1 MTQNQQAQAGT
12 SSPDVGQTRLE
23 WVPGLGQ
30 PSVKAPLPLIRSVGV
45 PLAHACPI
53 RVPAFYRG
61 QSSKPGYYW
70 MASVAGHVSHES
82 KAERLYL
89 MELDWAGTAIGVLP
103 QPFRLHFPRDAR
115 PFKHIPDF
123 LTQHADASHE
133 VVDVKGARQQ
143 DKPLNKLTF
152 DLTREACAELGF
164 GFTVYAGPTTIT
176 EANLAFLAGYRGPGP
191 AVLDEYLPALV
202 DAVDGSEP
210 TVADATKRLT
220 SAGVM
225 PAIAPAVVWRAMW
238 KRLLTCDLLSPLTSA
253 TRIRLS
259 DPAALE
265 GVA

>member
-1 MTQNQQAQAGT
+1 MAEA
-12 SSPDVGQTRLE
+12 S
-23 WVPGLGQ
+23 
-30 PSVKAPLPLIRSVGV
+30 
-45 PLAHACPI
+45 PI

-70 MASVAGHVSHES
+70 MASIGGHVSHES

-89 MELDWAGTAIGVLP
+89 MERDWAGTATGVLP
-103 QPFRLHFPRDAR
+103 QPFRLHFPRTTR
-115 PFKHIPDF
+115 PFRHIPDF
-123 LTQHADASHE
+123 LTQHADGSHE

-176 EANLAFLAGYRGPGP
+176 EANLAFLAGYRGPGA

-202 DAVDGSEP
+202 DAADGGEP
-210 TVADATKRLT
+210 TVADAIKRLMG
-220 SAGVM
+220 AGVM
-225 PAIAPAVVWRAMW
+225 PAIAPAIVWRGMW
-238 KRLLTCDLLSPLTSA
+238 KRLFTCDLLSPLTSA

-259 DPAALE
+259 VPADME
-265 GVA
+265 GAA